1 MQAGTL
7 CCKLLERR
15 SLLLG
20 LDAVQRLKA
29 IKLDVAR
36 IEALMAPFF
45 TNWGACRGEPQCHDG

>member
-1 MQAGTL
+1 MQAVTL

-36 IEALMAPFF
+36 IEADGAVLYQL
-45 TNWGACRGEPQCHDG
+45 GACRGEPQCHDR

>member
-1 MQAGTL
+1 VQAGTL

-29 IKLDVAR
+29 IKLDDRSADDAV
-36 IEALMAPFF
+36 LYQL
-45 TNWGACRGEPQCHDG
+45 GACRGEPQCHDR